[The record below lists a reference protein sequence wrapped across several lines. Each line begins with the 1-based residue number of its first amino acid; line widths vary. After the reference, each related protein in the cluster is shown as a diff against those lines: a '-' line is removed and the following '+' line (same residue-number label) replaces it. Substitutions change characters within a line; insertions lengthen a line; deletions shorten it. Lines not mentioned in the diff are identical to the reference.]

1 MQRPGVANDPVG
13 VIGRTHWDSAN
24 CSELDGV
31 VKMVVVMLP
40 KYLLGAA

>member
-1 MQRPGVANDPVG
+1 MQRPGVANDPLG

-24 CSELDGV
+24 RSELDGV

-40 KYLLGAA
+40 KHLLSAA